1 MVKYWSVL
9 SLLLFA
15 FFFASTNLFPHVHEG
30 ENGRIVHSHP
40 WSANSHSHT
49 DAQYQT
55 ILLLSGYTFQQEN
68 EFHLEVP
75 YLAAEA
81 ELSTLRTIAS
91 QLGLPNAD
99 VESILALFGQSVES
113 AYKVLEITPDATDDE
128 VKRAYKRMA
137 MKYHPDRV
145 ATLGEDV
152 RLKAEEKFKAVAEA
166 YECIKK
172 ERGL

>member
-1 MVKYWSVL
+1 MNILKFLSSRDPPINFTSNLLIEMIFFHTFAALLRRLVKYWSAL

-15 FFFASTNLFPHVHEG
+15 FFFASTNLFTHVHEG

-75 YLAAEA
+75 YLTAKV
-81 ELSTLRTIAS
+81 ELSTPFSEIRISNLIEHI
-91 QLGLPNAD
+91 LGFRAPP
-99 VESILALFGQSVES
+99 AL
-113 AYKVLEITPDATDDE
+113 L
-128 VKRAYKRMA
+128 
-137 MKYHPDRV
+137 
-145 ATLGEDV
+145 
-152 RLKAEEKFKAVAEA
+152 
-166 YECIKK
+166 
-172 ERGL
+172 